1 MDRNDA
7 YIIGNAALILRALV
21 ANARTDR

>member
-7 YIIGNAALILRALV
+7 YIIGNAALMLRALV